1 MKRTFESGEAF
12 MSWNGPAASG
22 AYDATKR
29 TFEAGKALISWNDHS
44 EGS

>member
-1 MKRTFESGEAF
+1 